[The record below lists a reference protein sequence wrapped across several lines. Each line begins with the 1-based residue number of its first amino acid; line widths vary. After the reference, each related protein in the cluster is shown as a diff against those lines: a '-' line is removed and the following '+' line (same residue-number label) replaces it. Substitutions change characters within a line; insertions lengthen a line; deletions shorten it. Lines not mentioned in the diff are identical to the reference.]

1 MICVIIGSIAGKITL
16 SGRHFMNNKGIIV
29 VVSGFSGAG
38 KGTLMKELLSR
49 YDNYALSI
57 SATTRNPRPGEE
69 NGREYFFVTKDEFE
83 KLIAEDGLVEYANYV
98 GNYYGT
104 PKKFVQEKLDQGKD
118 VILEIEIQ
126 GALQIKKK
134 FPQALLLF
142 VMPPSVEELEKRLR
156 GRGTETDEVI
166 HGRLLRAKEEGQG
179 IDEYDNIVINDNL
192 DDCVKE
198 MHEIIQSSHYTPERN
213 REFIDTIKK
222 QLSELN

>member
-1 MICVIIGSIAGKITL
+1 
-16 SGRHFMNNKGIIV
+16 MNKKGIVV

-38 KGTLMKELLSR
+38 KGTLMKELLKR

-69 NGREYFFVTKDEFE
+69 NGREYFFVSKDEFE
-83 KLIAEDGLVEYANYV
+83 KLIAEDGLIEYANYV

-104 PKKFVQEKLDQGKD
+104 PKKFVEEKLDQGLD

-134 FPQALLLF
+134 FPEALLLF
-142 VMPPSVEELEKRLR
+142 VTPPSVDELERRLR

-166 HGRLLRAKEEGQG
+166 LGRMLRAKEEGQG
-179 IDEYDNIVINDNL
+179 IDEYDNIVINDDL
-192 DDCVKE
+192 DVCVRQ
-198 MHEIIQSSHYTPERN
+198 MHEIIQAAHFTPARN
-213 REFIDTIKK
+213 ADFVADIKK
-222 QLSELN
+222 QLSDLN